1 MSERTDIRTSDHPD
15 SDVIVTERS
24 SKAPAFIAGFVM
36 AVVLAAIAL
45 GAFLVVS
52 DSDDDGNL
60 DVDVPAVDVDI
71 TTG

>member
-1 MSERTDIRTSDHPD
+1 
-15 SDVIVTERS
+15 
-24 SKAPAFIAGFVM
+24 M

-60 DVDVPAVDVDI
+60 DVNVPAVDVDT